1 MPKRNL
7 SEMMLF
13 SRCVGLGTGCVL
25 LLALGCSGSNTG
37 QAVPGQETRVLLQE
51 VNDLLHTAAG
61 GRAPT
66 KLADLQRQ
74 EQNFPKGYAA
84 VKSGEVVVLW
94 GTPPQGEG
102 QVGSNET
109 VLAYEKA
116 VPKDGGFVLLSAGTV
131 KKMTPDEFNAAPK
144 AGKK

>member
-1 MPKRNL
+1 
-7 SEMMLF
+7 MMLF
-13 SRCVGLGTGCVL
+13 SRCLAIGVGFAFLLGS
-25 LLALGCSGSNTG
+25 GCSGSKTG
-37 QAVPGQETRVLLQE
+37 QTLPGQEQQLILQE
-51 VNDLLHTAAG
+51 VNDLLHTSSAG
-61 GRAPT
+61 GRPPA
-66 KLADLQRQ
+66 KLADLQKQ

-102 QVGSNET
+102 QAGSNET

-116 VPKDGGFVLLSAGTV
+116 VPKEGGFVLLSAGTV
-131 KKMTPDEFNAAPK
+131 KKMTADEFNAAPK